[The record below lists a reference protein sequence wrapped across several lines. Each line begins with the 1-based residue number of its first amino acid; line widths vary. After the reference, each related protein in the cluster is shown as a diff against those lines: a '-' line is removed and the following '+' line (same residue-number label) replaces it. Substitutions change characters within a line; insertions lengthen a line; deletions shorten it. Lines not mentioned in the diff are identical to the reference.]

1 MATKTTKSSPDSIC
15 LHCLESASMHRLYDR
30 ADKLSREVIGAAIE
44 VHRHKGP
51 GLIESIYERCLLR
64 ELELRSIP
72 ATTQKLVRVEYK
84 GLVFDEPLRFDLLV
98 DNCLLVELKAVEILH
113 PSGKAQLFSYMK
125 LLDIPIGLLIN
136 FHEPVL
142 KNGISRMILRG
153 ANRIEEDQSN
163 EIFLVPVRILVSFV
177 TFCKESLPIRDIR
190 NLLRRQLYA
199 KAGRL

>member
-1 MATKTTKSSPDSIC
+1 VHK
-15 LHCLESASMHRLYDR
+15 LYDN
-30 ADKLSREVIGAAIE
+30 ADKLSGEVISAAIE

-98 DNCLLVELKAVEILH
+98 DDCLLVELKAVEILH

-142 KNGISRMILRG
+142 KNGISRMILAG

-163 EIFLVPVRILVSFV
+163 EIFL
-177 TFCKESLPIRDIR
+177 
-190 NLLRRQLYA
+190 
-199 KAGRL
+199 